1 VIRAQEGYFPGMV
14 VAAFIAPYLLDATNR
29 FATAAAELPGVELA
43 LITSEPQDRVPGPLR
58 RSLAAHW
65 RIDDP
70 LDAGQLAGAVEAI
83 SARLG
88 PVQHLLAVLEQLQVP
103 VARVRE
109 QLGIAGLNV
118 ATARNFRDKAQMKS
132 VLRAAG
138 LPCARY
144 LLADSPAA
152 AEGFAAAVGFPV
164 VVKPPAGAGALSTFR
179 LDDPGD
185 LKVWLDTAPPAPDRL
200 ALIEEFLTGD
210 EGSYDSVMVDGRI
223 VWDSVSQYLPTP
235 LEVLRNPWIQWAVL
249 MPRDIGGPRCAAIR
263 SAAPTALAALGLRT
277 GLTHMEWFARPD
289 GTIAVS
295 EVAVRP
301 PGAQI
306 TSMLCYAHDY
316 DLYRGWAQLMTGG
329 GFTPPERLWSVGTV
343 FLRGQGTGRVA
354 AVHGIDTLPPEV
366 SSIVIESRLPKPGQ
380 QSSGGYEGDGY
391 IIVRHP
397 DTDVVARALR
407 QLVTRVR
414 VELG

>member
-1 VIRAQEGYFPGMV
+1 MV

-43 LITSEPQDRVPGPLR
+43 LITGEPLDRVPGPLR

-65 RIDDP
+65 RVDDP
-70 LDAGQLAGAVEAI
+70 LDAGQLAEAVQAI

-88 PVQHLLAVLEQLQVP
+88 PVEHLLAVLEQLQVP

-138 LPCARY
+138 LPCARF

-185 LKVWLDTAPPAPDRL
+185 LKVWLDAAPPAPDRL

-263 SAAPTALAALGLRT
+263 SAAPVALAALGLRT

-354 AVHGIDTLPPEV
+354 AVHGIDPLPPEV
-366 SSIVIESRLPKPGQ
+366 RSIVIESRLPKPGQ

-391 IIVRHP
+391 LIVRHR